1 LYTNYNLA
9 QAWKEKTERKIHEG
23 LQAIRNDPPKLR
35 NKAKQQQ
42 HDLGISE
49 PTYPAK
55 QLPSSNAD
63 MAAEVS

>member
-9 QAWKEKTERKIHEG
+9 QAWKEKAERKIHEG

-35 NKAKQQQ
+35 KKAKQQ

-49 PTYPAK
+49 STYPAT
-55 QLPSSNAD
+55 QVPSSNAD